1 MDNSKQNENTN
12 FYPDSMKGIRQI
24 FKKLLE
30 TSQPDL
36 ILEKTLEECA
46 HHFQADAATI
56 VLWDSEI
63 GFINTVYNISD
74 EHSIK
79 GSLLKP
85 DEGGLD
91 NRLYRERNRKYIALS
106 NYSKNMDVSKTLQ
119 PLEFNYAFGI
129 PLYIK
134 EEQMV
139 GSLCFYYLKRT
150 DKISEKEITLLE
162 EIGPIVSIAIL
173 HARLYKNI
181 TQLEIKG
188 NKTNNFLN
196 LLLNS
201 SPDIIINVDL
211 TGKVIFWNKAA
222 ENSTKIKLKEI
233 KNKKLPLVSGRNE
246 ENFYELITEVRN
258 KEIIAEKNFLFQAK
272 TEGKNKE
279 KPNPRTINL
288 SLVPVINESGKIDS
302 ILITGKDISEEEHL
316 QKKIYEY
323 HLALRN
329 KDEEISSS
337 QEKIRIFQED
347 LKAAQKFAIIG
358 QISTLLS
365 HQINNPLMSIISALS
380 VLVDDCEDIFKFKPN
395 KNEEKEF
402 IEAKSAIKNQIDDII
417 REGKRIKDV
426 LKDLRLFSEIT
437 REKHFRKNTDLVE
450 VVSQTINNI
459 KTQKKYTNVK
469 IKFTKNIN
477 RAKIYGNF
485 SQLKYIMQ
493 NIIENAYLSIKL
505 NKGIKGLIQIILEN
519 VIYNQKNYIKIHIS
533 DNGIGIESN
542 EIEQIFDPFYS
553 NWEEYKL
560 YNYELEKFHIGLS
573 LSIVHTIMLN
583 HFGRIECQS
592 PAINIKTN
600 ERESNGATFI
610 LEFPENIELL
620 KIEEK

>member
-1 MDNSKQNENTN
+1 MDNS
-12 FYPDSMKGIRQI
+12 DSIKKIKRI

-30 TSQPDL
+30 TSEPDL
-36 ILEKTLEECA
+36 ILEKILEESA
-46 HHFQADAATI
+46 QYLIADAATI
-56 VLWDSEI
+56 VLWDNEL
-63 GFINTVYNISD
+63 GFFNTTYNISD
-74 EHSIK
+74 ESSIK
-79 GSLLKP
+79 GALLKP

-106 NYSKNMDVSKTLQ
+106 NYSKNMDVSKTLK

-150 DKISEKEITLLE
+150 EKISEKEITILE
-162 EIGPIVSIAIL
+162 EIGPLVSIAIL
-173 HARLYKNI
+173 HARLYKDI
-181 TQLEIKG
+181 TQLETKEK
-188 NKTNNFLN
+188 KTNNFLN

-246 ENFYELITEVRN
+246 ENFYELLTEVRN
-258 KEIIAEKNFLFQAK
+258 KEIIAEKNFLFQTK
-272 TEGKNKE
+272 TEKKNKE

-288 SLVPVINESGKIDS
+288 SLVPVRNESGKIDS

-329 KDEEISSS
+329 KDEEILSSK
-337 QEKIRIFQED
+337 EKLRVFQED

-358 QISTLLS
+358 QIATLLS

-380 VLVDDCEDIFKFKPN
+380 VLVDDCEDIFKMGQN
-395 KNEEKEF
+395 KIEEKEF
-402 IEAKSAIKNQIDDII
+402 VEAKSAIKNQINEIVL
-417 REGKRIKDV
+417 EGKRIKTV

-450 VVSQTINNI
+450 VVSQTINEI
-459 KTQKKYTNVK
+459 KTQKKYKDVK
-469 IKFTKNIN
+469 IKFSKNIN

-485 SQLKYIMQ
+485 SQLKYIIH

-505 NKGIKGLIQIILEN
+505 KKGIKGLIQITLEDVLHQNNNYLRIL
-519 VIYNQKNYIKIHIS
+519 IS
-533 DNGIGIESN
+533 DNGIGIEN
-542 EIEQIFDPFYS
+542 DELDKIFDPFYS
-553 NWEEYKL
+553 NWEQYKT
-560 YNYELEKFHIGLS
+560 YNYELGKYHIGLS
-573 LSIVHTIMLN
+573 LSIVNTIMLN
-583 HFGRIECQS
+583 HYARIQCKS
-592 PAINIKTN
+592 PALNIKSN
-600 ERESNGATFI
+600 EKEASGATFI
-610 LEFPENIELL
+610 LEFPENIEKL
-620 KIEEK
+620 KKEGS

>member
-1 MDNSKQNENTN
+1 MDSKQNNKTD
-12 FYPDSMKGIRQI
+12 FYPDPIKKIQQI

-30 TSQPDL
+30 TSKPDL
-36 ILEKTLEECA
+36 ILEKTLEESA
-46 HHFQADAATI
+46 HYLQADAATI

-63 GFINTVYNISD
+63 GFFNNTYNIPSD
-74 EHSIK
+74 SSIK

-85 DEGGLD
+85 DEQGLD

-106 NYSKNMDVSKTLQ
+106 NYSKNMDASKTLK
-119 PLEFNYAFGI
+119 PLGFNYAFGI

-134 EEQMV
+134 EGLMV
-139 GSLCFYYLKRT
+139 GSLCFYYLKRAE
-150 DKISEKEITLLE
+150 KISESEITILE
-162 EIGPIVSIAIL
+162 EIGSIVSIAIL
-173 HARLYKNI
+173 HARLYNDI
-181 TQLEIKG
+181 NQLETKE
-188 NKTNNFLN
+188 NKTKNFLN

-233 KNKKLPLVSGRNE
+233 KNKKLPLIPGRNE
-246 ENFYELITEVRN
+246 ENFYELLTEVRN
-258 KEIIAEKNFLFQAK
+258 NKIIVEKNFLFQTK
-272 TEGKNKE
+272 TEKKPKE

-329 KDEEISSS
+329 KDEEILSSH
-337 QEKIRIFQED
+337 EKIRVFQED
-347 LKAAQKFAIIG
+347 LKVAQKFAIIG

-380 VLVDDCEDIFKFKPN
+380 VLVDDFEDIFKNRNYKSD
-395 KNEEKEF
+395 EKEF
-402 IEAKSAIKNQIDDII
+402 SEAKISIKNQINEIM
-417 REGKRIKDV
+417 REGNRIKTV

-450 VVSQTINNI
+450 VVSQTINEI
-459 KTQKKYTNVK
+459 KTQKKYKDVK
-469 IKFTKNIN
+469 IKLTKNIN
-477 RAKIYGNF
+477 HAKIYGNF
-485 SQLKYIMQ
+485 SQLKYIIQ
-493 NIIENAYLSIKL
+493 NIVENAYLSIKL
-505 NKGIKGLIQIILEN
+505 KKGIKGLIQITIEN
-519 VIYNQKNYIKIHIS
+519 ISYRENNYIKILIT
-533 DNGIGIESN
+533 DNGIGIKKD

-553 NWEEYKL
+553 NWEQYKT
-560 YNYELEKFHIGLS
+560 YNYELEKYHIGLS

-583 HFGRIECQS
+583 HYGRIFIKS
-592 PAINIKTN
+592 PAINVKAN
-600 ERESNGATFI
+600 EKDAGGSTFI
-610 LEFPENIELL
+610 LEFPEEIDEL
-620 KIEEK
+620 K

>member
-1 MDNSKQNENTN
+1 MDNS
-12 FYPDSMKGIRQI
+12 DSIKKIKQI

-30 TSQPDL
+30 TSEPDL
-36 ILEKTLEECA
+36 ILEKILEESA
-46 HHFQADAATI
+46 HYLQAEAATI
-56 VLWDSEI
+56 VLWDNEL
-63 GFINTVYNISD
+63 GFFNTTYNISD
-74 EHSIK
+74 ENSIK
-79 GSLLKP
+79 GALLKP

-106 NYSKNMDVSKTLQ
+106 NYSKNMDVSKTLK
-119 PLEFNYAFGI
+119 PLGFNYAFGI

-150 DKISEKEITLLE
+150 EKISEKEITLLE

-173 HARLYKNI
+173 HAQLYKEI
-181 TQLEIKG
+181 TQLKTKE

-222 ENSTKIKLKEI
+222 ENSTKVKLKEI
-233 KNKKLPLVSGRNE
+233 KNKKLPLVPGRNE
-246 ENFYELITEVRN
+246 E
-258 KEIIAEKNFLFQAK
+258 
-272 TEGKNKE
+272 
-279 KPNPRTINL
+279 
-288 SLVPVINESGKIDS
+288 LVPVINESGKIDS

-329 KDEEISSS
+329 KDEEILSSK
-337 QEKIRIFQED
+337 EKIRVFQED
-347 LKAAQKFAIIG
+347 LKTAQKFAIIG

-380 VLVDDCEDIFKFKPN
+380 VLVDDCEDIFKIKQN
-395 KNEEKEF
+395 KNDEKEF
-402 IEAKSAIKNQIDDII
+402 IEAKSAIKNQIYEIV
-417 REGKRIKDV
+417 REGKRIKTV

-437 REKHFRKNTDLVE
+437 QEKHFRKNTDLVE
-450 VVSQTINNI
+450 VVSQTINEI
-459 KTQKKYTNVK
+459 KTHKKYKDVK

-485 SQLKYIMQ
+485 SQLKYIIQ

-505 NKGIKGLIQIILEN
+505 KEGIKGLIQITLEN
-519 VIYNQKNYIKIHIS
+519 VLHQNNNYLRILIS
-533 DNGIGIESN
+533 DNGIGIE
-542 EIEQIFDPFYS
+542 
-553 NWEEYKL
+553 
-560 YNYELEKFHIGLS
+560 
-573 LSIVHTIMLN
+573 T
-583 HFGRIECQS
+583 
-592 PAINIKTN
+592 
-600 ERESNGATFI
+600 
-610 LEFPENIELL
+610 
-620 KIEEK
+620 